1 MGKKLTYALIIL
13 AFILF
18 VGLIIYLRTTLL
30 PGKSDIVS
38 ISEIPTPTIMLEK
51 GKMSLKLSQTSPEPL
66 TLGKPVI
73 IAVVAESADEPIV
86 GFDAVVEYDPQT
98 MLFASVES
106 TLPEFQ
112 ILEQKNVDNV
122 TLIGLK
128 KLSAS
133 APVTLQNSTIAE
145 LTFTPK
151 KAGTHTFS
159 LAFTPGSS
167 ADSNLMTEET
177 DTKDILGSVA
187 QLTVSVTE

>member
-1 MGKKLTYALIIL
+1 MGKKLTYLLTIIAL
-13 AFILF
+13 ILF
-18 VGLIIYLRTTLL
+18 VGLIIYLRTIFM
-30 PGKSDIVS
+30 PRKSDTVS
-38 ISEIPTPTIMLEK
+38 ISEMPTPTIMLEK
-51 GKMSLKLSQTSPEPL
+51 GKMSLKLSQTSPESL
-66 TLGKPVI
+66 TVGKPVT
-73 IAVVAESADEPIV
+73 IAVVAESAEEPIV
-86 GFDAVVEYDPQT
+86 GFDVVVEYNPQ
-98 MLFASVES
+98 MMIFASSES
-106 TLPEFQ
+106 ILPEFQ

-133 APVTLQNSTIAE
+133 IPVALQDSKIAE

-177 DTKDILGSVA
+177 DTKDILGSVSS
-187 QLTVSVTE
+187 LTVTVAE